1 MEYTRL
7 LLRFANHLGPNSGS
21 DVAHRPNAVTR
32 NTLRLAAVKLRAHP
46 AVAIVHSEWR
56 LTDVL
61 QAVEQGREWKDPER
75 EDASV
80 LVWRQDTLV
89 YCRSLE
95 PLERDALV
103 IVAEGASF
111 AVICEAVAAGAEETN
126 HVALIGRL
134 MARWLADGIIAAT
147 DAMPVSTVRDALPSG
162 EASG

>member
-80 LVWRQDTLV
+80 LVRRQDTLV

-95 PLERDALV
+95 PLAGCGKSLLR
-103 IVAEGASF
+103 ASR
-111 AVICEAVAAGAEETN
+111 V
-126 HVALIGRL
+126 
-134 MARWLADGIIAAT
+134 
-147 DAMPVSTVRDALPSG
+147 
-162 EASG
+162 